1 MSVFSQFAALLDTH
15 QDSDLAPSPRGGRFW
30 ATLGCTAAA
39 CLGGA
44 ALPIFAAGAVR
55 AETCTF
61 LQPIGGNG
69 ATPIVSKSVG
79 RGKLIGQT
87 NWWTDFIV
95 DRPYA
100 RYKYFFTANSSDPKA
115 QYPVEGY
122 MKFSDGSNLQL
133 FNVMM
138 SPPIGT
144 GREFGPYPQVPGK
157 QASQISFKVGASND
171 PGALGFS
178 YRVSVQG
185 CN

>member
-1 MSVFSQFAALLDTH
+1 MTPTLPHAVRRATAL
-15 QDSDLAPSPRGGRFW
+15 AC
-30 ATLGCTAAA
+30 ATA
-39 CLGGA
+39 LGGA
-44 ALPIFAAGAVR
+44 VCSALPLR

-95 DRPYA
+95 DQPYA

-122 MKFSDGSNLQL
+122 MKFSDGTNLQL

-157 QASQISFKVGASND
+157 QTSQISFKVGASND

-178 YRVSVQG
+178 YRISVQG

>member
-1 MSVFSQFAALLDTH
+1 MLRQLLTL
-15 QDSDLAPSPRGGRFW
+15 SLSCG
-30 ATLGCTAAA
+30 LGC
-39 CLGGA
+39 
-44 ALPIFAAGAVR
+44 AVAPLLTPASVEAQPQPR
-55 AETCTF
+55 CVF

-69 ATPIVSKSVG
+69 MTPIVAKTVG
-79 RGKLIGQT
+79 RGKLFGQT

-100 RYKYFFTANSSDPKA
+100 TFKYFFTANSSDPKA
-115 QYPVEGY
+115 QYPVEGF
-122 MKFSDGSNLQL
+122 MKFSDGTNLQL

-144 GREFGPYPQVPGK
+144 GREFGPYQSVPGK
-157 QASQISFKVGASND
+157 QTSQISFKVGASND

-178 YRVSVQG
+178 YRISVQG